1 MLMGEDS
8 LAARAPAHV
17 ILEGGLEGFMEGV
30 MVKYLPDGVRSTE
43 QMAVKAKGEQMLGGP
58 NRKSRE
64 CWDQKAGLGPY
75 LAH

>member
-8 LAARAPAHV
+8 LAARVPAHV

-30 MVKYLPDGVRSTE
+30 MVKYLPDGVRSRE
-43 QMAVKAKGEQMLGGP
+43 QMGVKAKGEQMLGGP

-64 CWDQKAGLGPY
+64 CWDQRAGLGPY